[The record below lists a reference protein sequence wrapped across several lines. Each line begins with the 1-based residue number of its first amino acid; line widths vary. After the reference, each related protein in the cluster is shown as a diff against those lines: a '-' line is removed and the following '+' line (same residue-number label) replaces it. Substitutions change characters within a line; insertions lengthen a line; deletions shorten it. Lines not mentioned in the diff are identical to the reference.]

1 MKKLYSTTLAG
12 ALCISS
18 IYSFTPNVNI
28 DKHHTR
34 TTPFKSNNILI
45 GGTTTA
51 TTSISK
57 GIKTEFGRQD
67 TSLTALPVPIDHVVD
82 LYNQLL
88 LSNPLET
95 KLATG
100 GILAMAGDAIAQ
112 SRDVGGYDTK
122 RAGAF
127 VCFDML
133 YRALQIAI
141 FPEIVHTCDGHY
153 LGTLLPNMDFSVLA
167 IMEQTMANQFFVIPF
182 IYYPVFFSLT
192 GYVQGLSQ
200 EATIERVKTT
210 IGPLLKRN
218 WTFWIPVQYFQFG
231 YVDEPLQI
239 PFLCVVGL
247 AWTFILSVAVGSV
260 STYDEDEIE
269 YDIDD
274 MVYSNMDKIVA
285 TSHSSI
291 ESHGVYNHNN
301 ADQLVTSGKDDKVK
315 LPAQEVSQK
324 TV

>member
-18 IYSFTPNVNI
+18 ICSFTPNVNI

-45 GGTTTA
+45 GG
-51 TTSISK
+51 
-57 GIKTEFGRQD
+57 IKTEFGRQD
-67 TSLTALPVPIDHVVD
+67 TSLAALPVPIDHVVD
-82 LYNQLL
+82 LYNQIL

-167 IMEQTMANQFFVIPF
+167 IMEQTMGK
-182 IYYPVFFSLT
+182 LC
-192 GYVQGLSQ
+192 L
-200 EATIERVKTT
+200 ER
-210 IGPLLKRN
+210 
-218 WTFWIPVQYFQFG
+218 
-231 YVDEPLQI
+231 
-239 PFLCVVGL
+239 
-247 AWTFILSVAVGSV
+247 
-260 STYDEDEIE
+260 
-269 YDIDD
+269 
-274 MVYSNMDKIVA
+274 
-285 TSHSSI
+285 
-291 ESHGVYNHNN
+291 
-301 ADQLVTSGKDDKVK
+301 
-315 LPAQEVSQK
+315 
-324 TV
+324 